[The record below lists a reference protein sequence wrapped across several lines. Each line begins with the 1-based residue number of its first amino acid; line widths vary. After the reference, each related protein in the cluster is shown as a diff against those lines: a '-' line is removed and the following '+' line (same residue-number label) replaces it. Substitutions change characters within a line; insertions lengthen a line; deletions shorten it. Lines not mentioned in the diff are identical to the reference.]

1 MKHQIGRK
9 KLNKKPAHRKALL
22 RNQVIHLIEQS
33 HLQTTKARLK
43 EVQKMAEKIVTIAR
57 KGWDFNTIRRV
68 KQLLPYSDKAVEK
81 LIKEIAPK
89 YVDRP
94 GGYTRVIP
102 MGRRASDTAVI
113 ARLEWV

>member
-1 MKHQIGRK
+1 MNHQVGRK
-9 KLNKKPAHRKALL
+9 KLNMKGPHRKAVL
-22 RNQVIHLIEQS
+22 RNQVIHLIKFGI
-33 HLQTTKARLK
+33 LQTTKVRIK

-57 KGWDFNTIRRV
+57 RGDDFNTIRRV
-68 KQLLPYSDKAVEK
+68 KQELPYDFNAVTK

-89 YVDRP
+89 YVNRQ

-102 MGRRASDTAVI
+102 LGQRVSDTATI